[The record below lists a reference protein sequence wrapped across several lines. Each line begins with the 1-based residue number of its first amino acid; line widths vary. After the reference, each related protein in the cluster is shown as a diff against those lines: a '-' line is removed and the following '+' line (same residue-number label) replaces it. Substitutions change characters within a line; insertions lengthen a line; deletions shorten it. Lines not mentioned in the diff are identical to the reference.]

1 MSESQAPVETEKPTR
16 TIWFAFLI
24 VALIFLLSAS
34 GGFVTHRILARQQAE
49 AAAEPMTVFWE
60 AWEILEQVFYGQVP
74 PAQQRTYGA
83 IRGAF
88 SLLDSHTIFLE
99 PQTGEVERDR
109 LSGAYGGIGVDIW
122 RDGDGNVRLS
132 PYPESPAE
140 DAGIEP
146 RDRLVAIDDQ
156 AVITETIDEIRVQL
170 RGEVGTEVTLTLERP
185 PPPPFDLTLARQ
197 EIRIPSVTYR
207 VLEQSPTTGY
217 LEIESFTGR
226 TPQET
231 REALD
236 VLLGAGITELV
247 LDLRDNGGGLIVP
260 ATEVADLFLDEGVI
274 LYEIRQGGEEQP
286 THAERGGPAT
296 ELPLVVLVNQS
307 TASAAEIVAGAIQR
321 LDRGALVGDSTYG
334 KGSVQ
339 LIFSLSDGSSVHI
352 TSAKWLLPD
361 REPVEPH
368 GLTPDIAISQRDD
381 LTDTQLDRALTY
393 LESLE

>member
-1 MSESQAPVETEKPTR
+1 MSESQAWVETEKPNR
-16 TIWFAFLI
+16 SIWFAFLI
-24 VALIFLLSAS
+24 VALVFLLSAS

-88 SLLDSHTIFLE
+88 ELLDSHTIFLA

-132 PYPESPAE
+132 PYPESPAQA
-140 DAGIEP
+140 AGIEP
-146 RDRLVAIDDQ
+146 RDRLIAIDGQ
-156 AVITETIDEIRVQL
+156 TVVTATIDEIRVQL

-185 PPPPFDLTLARQ
+185 PAPPFDLALARQ
-197 EIRIPSVTYR
+197 EIRIPSVTDR

-236 VLLGAGITELV
+236 ALLSAGITELV

-286 THAERGGPAT
+286 TDAERGGPAT
-296 ELPLVVLVNQS
+296 ELPLVVLVNRS
-307 TASAAEIVAGAIQR
+307 TASAAEIVAGAIQPME
-321 LDRGALVGDSTYG
+321 RGR
-334 KGSVQ
+334 
-339 LIFSLSDGSSVHI
+339 FS
-352 TSAKWLLPD
+352 
-361 REPVEPH
+361 
-368 GLTPDIAISQRDD
+368 
-381 LTDTQLDRALTY
+381 
-393 LESLE
+393 